1 MEEQSFQ
8 KLNNFFAGFKKLSFK
23 KSETILRADDE
34 PRGVFYLKKGYV
46 KLYSLSKD
54 AQELTLIIFKTGDFF
69 PIMWAINNTPNTYY
83 LEAMTAVE
91 LCQAPREKFLNFI
104 KNNGEVLFELTRRI
118 LTRFGGVLSRMEYAM
133 FGTAYNKVASIIL
146 ICADRFGQSL
156 GENTTIQVP
165 LTHQDI
171 ANLIGVARETVS
183 IEMKKLQNK
192 GLIDYKGKYLM
203 VKNRRKLI
211 GESVLDEPLG
221 E

>member
-1 MEEQSFQ
+1 
-8 KLNNFFAGFKKLSFK
+8 
-23 KSETILRADDE
+23 
-34 PRGVFYLKKGYV
+34 
-46 KLYSLSKD
+46 
-54 AQELTLIIFKTGDFF
+54 
-69 PIMWAINNTPNTYY
+69 
-83 LEAMTAVE
+83 MTAVE

-104 KNNGEVLFELTRRI
+104 KNNGEVLFELTHRI

-203 VKNRRKLI
+203 VKNRQKLI
-211 GESVLDEPLG
+211 RESVFEPLV
-221 E
+221 